1 MKITPVLVEW
11 RQSTKGGRSTL
22 MRQMAIELSRLEN
35 VEVCILIPSAS
46 PEDNED
52 AQNAPLALPKSYDSY
67 AEQIAQVLICTLP
80 VPSPGLPVID
90 V

>member
-1 MKITPVLVEW
+1 MIKGNYTILKSFVNFFTGYHLNNQAALMKITLMIEEW

-46 PEDNED
+46 PEDKGEN
-52 AQNAPLALPKSYDSY
+52 
-67 AEQIAQVLICTLP
+67 T
-80 VPSPGLPVID
+80 
-90 V
+90 